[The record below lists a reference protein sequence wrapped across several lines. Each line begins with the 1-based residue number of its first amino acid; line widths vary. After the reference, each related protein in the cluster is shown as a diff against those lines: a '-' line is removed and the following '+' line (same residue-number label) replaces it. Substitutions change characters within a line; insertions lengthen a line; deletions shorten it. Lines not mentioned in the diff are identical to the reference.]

1 MSRTSTLPVGVAS
14 VGGLLPEETL
24 RRLSTGNSLSGTAP
38 AAYHLGKDETVVDA
52 AERAWTYLRG
62 RYASFKDQL
71 AKLPEDDPAIGVTR
85 EYWLGRLFQ
94 ELGFGRLLHTPAG
107 GLTSDDGEKQFAIS
121 HQWQHVPIHQLG
133 WGVALDLR
141 TKGVPGAAD
150 SAPQSL
156 VQEYLNR
163 SDAALWGIVTNGRL
177 LRVLRDSSALAGS
190 AYVEFDLEAIFEGE
204 AFDAF
209 VLLYRVTHVSRFETQ
224 GEDAGPASCW
234 LEKWRQEAIDSGL
247 RVLDQLR
254 LSVKAAIEALGTGF
268 IQHPDNDVLRKAL
281 ADRDNTEVTP
291 ETLHRAL
298 LRVVY
303 RLLFLFVIEDRGV
316 LFALDTPVAAQ
327 DRYMAFF
334 ATARLRRLA
343 ARRHGGPHSDEWQA
357 LSLVLDGLGRKDG
370 LPELGV
376 PALGGIFKLTDAD
389 RPLFGCALAN
399 EHLFTAVRSLSRV
412 RDLKAKR
419 IRPVDF
425 RHLGAEELGSVYEWL
440 LEYVPKHDAAQ
451 RTFTLL
457 ELSGN
462 DRKKT
467 GSYYTPTSLVDC
479 LLDTTLDP
487 VIDDA
492 LKSARTKEEQEKALL
507 ALTICDPACGSGHF
521 LVAAA
526 RRIAKRLAFV
536 RTGDPEPGIEDVRHA
551 LREVVSQCI
560 YGVDLNPMAIE
571 LAKVSLW
578 LEAVEPGKPLGF
590 LDAHLKVGNA
600 LLGTTPKLLAGGLPD
615 DAFKPIEGDDKKWAA
630 ALKKRNKAER
640 EAWGKRASQLQG
652 KLFDDFGL
660 RSGNA
665 DLVEAAI
672 GITRAGDGT
681 WADIEAQEE
690 GFQALQESAAYVDK
704 KRVADAWCAAFVW
717 WKVEDKGY
725 VGTRRHAPAIT
736 MDNLLDIKRGAIAP
750 EIGAELEKL
759 TEQYRFF
766 HWHLEFPEVFGV
778 PKDEEAPGVD
788 ERTGWTG
795 GFDCVLGN
803 PPWDKV
809 DFEDKKYFSVV
820 DPSIAAIAG
829 TARRTRITEWIEE
842 HPEEGARYVAAR
854 RTVKATFHFASQS
867 GVFPLCAKGLTV
879 KGVNSLQTDQL
890 FAESFASITGPVGR
904 FGCIV
909 PTAIATGA
917 GAQHLFQDF
926 TRRGAIKALY
936 DFENRKPLFT
946 AVHSSYKFCILSSV
960 GRALREPMAKLAFF
974 LYDTT
979 DLDDAR
985 RVFELSP
992 DEIALINPNTG
1003 TLPIFRSRHD
1013 ADLTASIY
1021 RRIPVLWNDMAPDGN
1036 PWGIAFKR
1044 LFDMTDDSH
1053 LFQKR
1058 GELEA
1063 AGWELKGNVFV
1074 RGRERMLPLYEGKMV
1089 HHFDHRWNSYAG
1101 TGEDDLRP
1109 LTLAEKRN
1117 PSATADP
1124 RYWIA
1129 ESDIPSKGKS
1139 GDSVLLP
1146 GVAARL
1152 ADMEWERGW
1161 LCGWRDV
1168 CRATDERTAI
1178 PAFIPRAAVGHKF
1191 PLMLSD
1197 QAPTLIAVLIAVQ
1210 SSLLF
1215 DYVSRQKIGSTSMGL
1230 FIWKQ
1235 LPVPTPGSLA
1245 AHVTFLIPRVLELVY
1260 TTYDMAPLARDLG
1273 DAGRAPYQWDEDRR
1287 AVIRSEL
1294 DAYFFHL
1301 YGIAL
1306 GDVDYIMET
1315 FQTENGGLK
1324 HNDIAKYGTYRT
1336 KDLVLD
1342 VYQRMEAGGASL
1354 STPLVDGENFV
1365 SVLDPPPGHGPR
1377 HPA

>member
-24 RRLSTGNSLSGTAP
+24 RRLSTGNSLPGTTP

-71 AKLPEDDPAIGVTR
+71 AKLSEDDPAIGVTR

-94 ELGFGRLLHTPAG
+94 ELGFGRLPHTPAG

-133 WGVALDLR
+133 WGVALDKR

-177 LRVLRDSSALAGS
+177 LRALRDSSALAGS

-209 VLLYRVTHVSRFETQ
+209 VLLYRVAHVSRFETQ

-376 PALGGIFKLTDAD
+376 PALGGIFKPTDAD

-412 RDLKAKR
+412 RDLKARR

-451 RTFTLL
+451 RTFALL

-492 LKSARTKEEQEKALL
+492 VKSARTKEEQEKALL

-526 RRIAKRLAFV
+526 RRIAKRLASV

-578 LEAVEPGKPLGF
+578 LETVEPGKPLGF

-640 EAWGKRASQLQG
+640 EAWEKRASQLQG

-665 DLVEAAI
+665 DLAEAAT
-672 GITRAGDGT
+672 GITQRGDGT
-681 WADIEAQEE
+681 WADIDAQEK

-725 VGTRRHAPAIT
+725 VGTQRRAPAIT
-736 MDNLLDIKRGAIAP
+736 MDNLLDVKRGAIAP

-759 TEQYRFF
+759 TEQYCFF

-778 PKDEEAPGVD
+778 PEEEEASGVD

-795 GFDCVLGN
+795 GFSCVLGN
-803 PPWDKV
+803 PPWERIKLQEQEFFATRD
-809 DFEDKKYFSVV
+809 EE
-820 DPSIAAIAG
+820 IA
-829 TARRTRITEWIEE
+829 TA
-842 HPEEGARYVAAR
+842 PNKAAR
-854 RTVKATFHFASQS
+854 ARLIEALRENEPKLYAEFGSAKRQAEAESHFLRMS
-867 GVFPLCAKGLTV
+867 GRYPLTGRGDINTYAV
-879 KGVNSLQTDQL
+879 
-890 FAESFASITGPVGR
+890 FAEADRNMLGSHGR
-904 FGCIV
+904 LGVIV
-909 PTAIATGA
+909 PTGIATDA
-917 GAQHLFQDF
+917 TTQYFFRDVAQSDSL
-926 TRRGAIKALY
+926 ASLY
-936 DFENRKPLFT
+936 DFENAAPLF
-946 AVHSSYKFCILSSV
+946 SSV
-960 GRALREPMAKLAFF
+960 HRSFKFALLTLTGREARESKADFAFF
-974 LYDTT
+974 LHNPAE
-979 DLDDAR
+979 LGVPLKR
-985 RVFELSP
+985 FSLSP
-992 DEIALINPNTG
+992 EEIALINPNTG
-1003 TLPIFRSRHD
+1003 TCPVFRSRRD
-1013 ADLTASIY
+1013 AEITLGIY
-1021 RRIPVLWNDMAPDGN
+1021 RRLPVLVREGDPDGN
-1036 PWGIAFKR
+1036 PWGISFMTMFHMANDAR
-1044 LFDMTDDSH
+1044 LFRTRE
-1053 LFQKR
+1053 Q
-1058 GELEA
+1058 LEA
-1063 AGWELKGNVFV
+1063 DGWRLQGNIFV
-1074 RGRERMLPLYEGKMV
+1074 RGDHRYLPLYEAKML
-1089 HHFDHRWNSYAG
+1089 HHYDHRWATY
-1101 TGEDDLRP
+1101 EQDDSIRDV
-1109 LTLAEKRN
+1109 TSTEKRDPN
-1117 PSATADP
+1117 FVVMP
-1124 RYWIA
+1124 RYWA
-1129 ESDIPSKGKS
+1129 PEHDIPTGGLDKQCRPIIDAGIAS
-1139 GDSVLLP
+1139 
-1146 GVAARL
+1146 RL
-1152 ADMEWERGW
+1152 TAKEWHHGW
-1161 LCGWRDV
+1161 LLGWRDV

-1178 PAFIPRAAVGHKF
+1178 PAFIPRVAVGHKF
-1191 PLMLSD
+1191 LLALSN
-1197 QAPTLIAVLIAVQ
+1197 QPMIRLAALIAMQ
-1210 SSLLF
+1210 SSMAF
-1215 DYVSRQKIGSTSMGL
+1215 DYVSRQKIGGTSMSL
-1230 FIWKQ
+1230 FIWMQ
-1235 LPVPTPGSLA
+1235 LPVL
-1245 AHVTFLIPRVLELVY
+1245 TFDILDSRASFIASRILELVY
-1260 TTYDMAPLARDLG
+1260 TDRGMAPFARDLG
-1273 DAGRAPYQWDEDRR
+1273 DTGTPFLWDEERR
-1287 AVIRSEL
+1287 RLLRAEL
-1294 DAYFFHL
+1294 DSAFFHL
-1301 YGIAL
+1301 YGIDRD
-1306 GDVDYIMET
+1306 GVDYIMET
-1315 FQTENGGLK
+1315 FPIVKKKDVAAFGAYK
-1324 HNDIAKYGTYRT
+1324 T
-1336 KDLVLD
+1336 KELILD
-1342 VYQRMEAGGASL
+1342 VYDAMDQAIR
-1354 STPLVDGENFV
+1354 TGESYQTILN
-1365 SVLDPPPGHGPR
+1365 PPPGQGAR
-1377 HPA
+1377 HPARI